1 MLYKQKHTV
10 NQIISKKSHLFQF
23 FLLSFISTGLLAFS
37 SSLQANDLNPYL
49 DMDLEQLMDVEI
61 VTASKYSQ
69 KLSETASSV
78 TVIDKQQIKQFG
90 YRTVGDALRS
100 VPGFFVNNSR
110 LYENVGIRGFDQS
123 ADYNG
128 RMLVMID
135 GIRINEAIYDSALVG
150 SELPLDIDLVERI
163 EVVRGPGSSMYGSNA
178 FLAVVNLITRNGKD
192 FQGGELAGAWSSF
205 DTYKGRFSYGR
216 KHDNGLEYL
225 VSGTGLSSEGPALKF
240 PEQASDNNPDGLT
253 KTNNEDG
260 EQVFAKAHW
269 GDFSF
274 EGGYGNRQKGVPG
287 GIYGTN
293 FDDPASNYHD
303 SAAFV
308 NLQYE
313 KMLAPKLDLIA
324 RAFYGDYDFTGLYQ
338 SESTT
343 NHSLAHAWWTGFETR
358 LISTHFDR
366 HTVIA
371 GLEVQENWLQD
382 QTNFDTNPYA
392 LYSQDTRD
400 SHRIGVYLQDDI
412 AVTEQLKLSLGV
424 RMDDYSLVNNILFS
438 PRVGLIYQLF
448 PETTLRLQYGQAF
461 RAANVAQQFQAYEPG
476 KSDDDGDGIAE
487 TLSYPGLKANPS
499 LDPEHVETYEVGLE
513 QTIAK
518 YWNFTATGYYMNLNK
533 LLAIQAVD
541 DDFEQQI
548 NANSQTGYGGEFSLR
563 RQWANGIQLRTGY
576 SVQYAKNEDGSSI
589 LNIPHHIYQLN
600 LMAPLFT
607 PKLQGGLE
615 MQTLSSRESFA
626 GKVPGY
632 TRLNL
637 SLLYQPIKYVDL
649 SASVYDLLD
658 DNMIEPAAEGLP
670 LMPQE
675 GRTFRLKLE
684 LHF

>member
-1 MLYKQKHTV
+1 MFYNKKQTV
-10 NQIISKKSHLFQF
+10 NRLAAKTGHLFQF
-23 FLLSFISTGLLAFS
+23 SLLGFISTGLLTIS
-37 SSLQANDLNPYL
+37 LSLQASDANLYM
-49 DMDLEQLMDVEI
+49 DMDLEQLLDVRI

-78 TVIDKQQIKQFG
+78 TVIDQQQIKQFG

-100 VPGFFVNNSR
+100 VPGFFVVNNR
-110 LYENVGIRGFDQS
+110 TYENVGIRGFDQS
-123 ADYNG
+123 ADFNG

-135 GIRINEAIYDSALVG
+135 GIRVNEAIFDSGFVG
-150 SELPLDIDLVERI
+150 SELPLDIDLVEQI

-178 FLAVVNLITRNGKD
+178 FLAVVNVITRNGKD
-192 FQGGELAGAWSSF
+192 LQGGELAGAWSSF
-205 DTYKGRFSYGR
+205 ETYKGRFSYGR

-225 VSGTGLSSEGPALKF
+225 ISGTGLSSEGPALKF
-240 PEQASDNNPDGLT
+240 PEQANDNNPDGLT
-253 KTNNEDG
+253 KTNSEDG
-260 EQVFAKAHW
+260 EQVFAKASW

-274 EGGYGNRQKGVPG
+274 EGGYGNRNKGVPG
-287 GIYGTN
+287 GLFDSN
-293 FDDPASNYHD
+293 FNDPGNTYQD
-303 SAAFV
+303 SEAFV

-313 KMLAPKLDLIA
+313 KALTPKLDLIA
-324 RAFYGDYDFTGLYQ
+324 RAFYGDYDNTSLYQ
-338 SESTT
+338 YESTT
-343 NHSLAHAWWTGFETR
+343 NNSRSHAWWTGFETR

-366 HTVIA
+366 HTVIG

-382 QTNFDTNPYA
+382 VASFDTNPYA
-392 LYSQDTRD
+392 LYSQDSRD

-412 AVTEQLKLSLGV
+412 AVTEQLKLSLGA

-438 PRVGLIYQLF
+438 PRVGLIYQPF
-448 PETTLRLQYGQAF
+448 SETTLRLQYGQAF
-461 RAANVAQQFQAYEPG
+461 RAANVSQQFQAYEPG
-476 KSDDDGDGIAE
+476 KSDENGDGIAE
-487 TLSYPGLKANPS
+487 TLSYPGLRANPS
-499 LDPEHVETYEVGLE
+499 LQPEQVETYEVGLE

-518 YWNFTATGYYMNLNK
+518 YWNLSATGYYMELDK
-533 LLAIQAVD
+533 LIAMLPVD
-541 DDFEQQI
+541 DDFVQQT
-548 NANSQTGYGGEFSLR
+548 NANSQTGYGGEFALR

-576 SVQYAKNEDGSSI
+576 SVQYAKNKDGSSI

-615 MQTLSSRESFA
+615 LQTLSSRESLN

-649 SASVYDLLD
+649 SASVYDLLN
-658 DNMIEPAAEGLP
+658 DNKIEQLAYGLP
-670 LMPQE
+670 FIPQE